1 MVQSRVSIKSYSK
14 SVKLNSID
22 QINKDW
28 DFTIGLEIHV
38 QLETNSKMFS
48 SCDYSYNKSPNSL
61 TCPTSLGL
69 PGALPT
75 LMKKRLILQLNLD

>member
-1 MVQSRVSIKSYSK
+1 MVQSRVGIKPYSK
-14 SVKLNSID
+14 SIKLSNIE

-48 SCDYSYNKSPNSL
+48 SCEYSYDKSPNSL

-69 PGALPT
+69 HELYQ
-75 LMKKRLILQLNLD
+75 LSIKKRLILQLNLD